1 MSTSTRF
8 VRTEAAPMDWA
19 ASFDDLQPGQTFT
32 SYGRTITES
41 DVVQFAGLTG
51 DHHPLHTDA
60 TFAAAGPFGE
70 RVAHGMLTI
79 SYAVGLV
86 PLDPKRVLALRR
98 IGDVVFKRPV
108 KLGET
113 IHVEGSITDLSRISD
128 QAGIVSFGWK
138 IKDAAG
144 ALLTRATVDVLWSTD
159 VPLPDPEAEADLE
172 AGAPAPVTAPAA
184 DVDAGRATPPP
195 TVAFLD
201 ELHPVGSFCP
211 VPL

>member
-1 MSTSTRF
+1 
-8 VRTEAAPMDWA
+8 MDWA

-159 VPLPDPEAEADLE
+159 VPLPEADAEAEADVE
-172 AGAPAPVTAPAA
+172 IEAPAPVTAPAA
-184 DVDAGRATPPP
+184 GADPGRATPPP

-201 ELHPVGSFCP
+201 ELHPAGSFCP

>member
-1 MSTSTRF
+1 
-8 VRTEAAPMDWA
+8 
-19 ASFDDLQPGQTFT
+19 
-32 SYGRTITES
+32 
-41 DVVQFAGLTG
+41 
-51 DHHPLHTDA
+51 
-60 TFAAAGPFGE
+60 
-70 RVAHGMLTI
+70 
-79 SYAVGLV
+79 
-86 PLDPKRVLALRR
+86 VLALRR

-159 VPLPDPEAEADLE
+159 VPLPEAEAGAETE
-172 AGAPAPVTAPAA
+172 ADVEIQAPAPVTAPAA
-184 DVDAGRATPPP
+184 GAGPGRATPPP

-201 ELHPVGSFCP
+201 ELHPAGSFCP